1 MIHLSSTYWCQDTVL
16 VQKEVFNLP
25 KIELN
30 TSKIYKKINKF
41 KQLKSVVDIED
52 MTVNL
57 NLNGL
62 LKTYLDKFI
71 SEGIMKPVSDNNF
84 LPDQDYYNQDI
95 KDQITLSQPTLF
107 DTLSNSEFNN
117 NFEFSNNFG

>member
-1 MIHLSSTYWCQDTVL
+1 MIHLSSTYWCQDTVV

-71 SEGIMKPVSDNNF
+71 S
-84 LPDQDYYNQDI
+84 
-95 KDQITLSQPTLF
+95 
-107 DTLSNSEFNN
+107 
-117 NFEFSNNFG
+117 

>member
-1 MIHLSSTYWCQDTVL
+1 MIHLSSTYWCQDTVV

>member
-1 MIHLSSTYWCQDTVL
+1 MIHLSSTYWCQDTVV

-107 DTLSNSEFNN
+107 DTLSNSEINN

>member
-1 MIHLSSTYWCQDTVL
+1 MIHLSSTYWCQDTVV

-71 SEGIMKPVSDNNF
+71 SEGIMKPVSHNNF

-107 DTLSNSEFNN
+107 DTLSNSEFT
-117 NFEFSNNFG
+117 NNFG

>member
-1 MIHLSSTYWCQDTVL
+1 MIHLSSTYWCQDTVV

-95 KDQITLSQPTLF
+95 KDKITLSQPTLF
-107 DTLSNSEFNN
+107 DTLSNSEINN

>member
-1 MIHLSSTYWCQDTVL
+1 MIHLSSTYWCQDTVV

-117 NFEFSNNFG
+117 NFEFTNNFG

>member
-1 MIHLSSTYWCQDTVL
+1 MIHLSSTYWCQDTVV

-95 KDQITLSQPTLF
+95 KDKITLSQPTLF